1 MEMPQ
6 IILGVLLGIVALL
19 LVAVVMAQPGKDK
32 GLSGAIGG
40 GSSDTYFGKA
50 KSVSKEKVLST
61 ITVVLC
67 VVLFALLL
75 ALVCVTS
82 AMTSK

>member
-61 ITVVLC
+61 VTVVLC
-67 VVLFALLL
+67 VLLFALLL

-82 AMTSK
+82 AHTH